1 MEKTIKKLNEA
12 QLCNLISNITKQYI
26 MESMGLGSEVGEDQ
40 YEMEQDYF
48 NSPDSDGT
56 PIDDLGEDEFY
67 DDFFENPAEES
78 FSDDEDIETPSNGE
92 FDDYDA
98 LLESKEKEDLSEKQ
112 TKLLTYITENWD
124 NHANNL
130 IK

>member
-48 NSPDSDGT
+48 NIPDSDGT
-56 PIDDLGEDEFY
+56 PIDDLGDDEFY

-78 FSDDEDIETPSNGE
+78 FSDDETIDTPSNGE
-92 FDDYDA
+92 IDDYDA

>member
-1 MEKTIKKLNEA
+1 MEKTIKKLKEA

-48 NSPDSDGT
+48 NNPDSDGT
-56 PIDDLGEDEFY
+56 PIDDLGDDEFY

-78 FSDDEDIETPSNGE
+78 FSDNETIDTPSNGE
-92 FDDYDA
+92 IDDYDA

>member
-56 PIDDLGEDEFY
+56 PIDDLGDDEFY

-78 FSDDEDIETPSNGE
+78 FSDDETIDAPSNGE

-98 LLESKEKEDLSEKQ
+98 LLESKEKEDLSKKQ

-124 NHANNL
+124 NHVNNL

>member
-40 YEMEQDYF
+40 YEMAQDYF

-56 PIDDLGEDEFY
+56 PIDDLGDDEFY

-78 FSDDEDIETPSNGE
+78 FSDDETIDAPSNGE

-98 LLESKEKEDLSEKQ
+98 LLESKEKEDLSKKQ

-124 NHANNL
+124 NHVNNL

>member
-48 NSPDSDGT
+48 NSPDSDST
-56 PIDDLGEDEFY
+56 SIDNLGDDEFY

-78 FSDDEDIETPSNGE
+78 FSDDETIDAPSNGE

>member
-48 NSPDSDGT
+48 NNPDSDGT
-56 PIDDLGEDEFY
+56 PIDDLGDDEFY

-78 FSDDEDIETPSNGE
+78 FSDNETIDTPSNGE
-92 FDDYDA
+92 IDDYDA